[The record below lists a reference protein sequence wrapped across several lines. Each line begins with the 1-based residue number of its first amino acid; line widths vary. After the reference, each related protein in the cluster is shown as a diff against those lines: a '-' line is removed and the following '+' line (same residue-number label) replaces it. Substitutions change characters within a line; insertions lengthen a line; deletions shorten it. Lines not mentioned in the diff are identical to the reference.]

1 MKEENND
8 DYFEKQKPST
18 LRSIG
23 GLLTFSTIL
32 PLNIYTTIKK
42 KKKMTWFWPVINGII
57 GLMAAIIAFI
67 LAKFIHF
74 DALLIAAIIYGFL
87 LIISGF
93 NHFDGLMDFGD
104 GIMVHGSPEKKL
116 SIMKDPMTGVGG
128 ISTGFIVGTITIAA
142 YASLINYA
150 YAISLNFLLL
160 IIVAEISAKIGLT
173 TCCISSQ
180 SSDEGIGR
188 YFIEYMNLKNYVIGL
203 IICFV
208 ISVALSLGTGIHIG
222 LLGIIGGAFGGALT
236 ALIAKKH
243 LKIANGDVLG
253 TSNELGRLFSLIA
266 MLTLISIN
274 FSALV

>member
-32 PLNIYTTIKK
+32 PLNIYTTIDEMA
-42 KKKMTWFWPVINGII
+42 KMTWFWPVINGII

-236 ALIAKKH
+236 A
-243 LKIANGDVLG
+243 
-253 TSNELGRLFSLIA
+253 
-266 MLTLISIN
+266 
-274 FSALV
+274 